1 MSFTGLVIVCLVAVL
16 APLIASV
23 TPRVRIPGI
32 VLEIVAGIAIG
43 PAGFGWVKM
52 DEPIRVLSIIGLSF
66 LLFLVGLELDIALLR
81 GRRLRA
87 TGFAFL
93 VSSVLAY
100 GVAYGLHLLGIVES
114 ALLVAICLSAT
125 AIGIVVPML
134 TDAGEQSSEFGQ
146 LVIAA
151 ASIADFGTVL
161 LLSLLF
167 SRQPGPIA
175 TKLVLMGG
183 FAALTV
189 VLIVAI
195 SAAERWKGLGDHL
208 LKLQDST
215 AQIRIRAAF
224 LLLIGLVALAVR
236 QGLEAI
242 LGAFVAGA
250 MLSVLDHDYTKTH
263 PKFHEKLGAIGFG
276 IFVPVFFVASGIQFD
291 ARALFSDSS
300 VLARVPIFLVALL
313 VVRGLPALLYKP
325 LIGMRRSIVAGL
337 LQATSLPFIVASV
350 TIGVELHELTRPNA
364 SALIAAGLLSVVIFP
379 IVANVLLHEN

>member
-16 APLIASV
+16 APLLASAI
-23 TPRVRIPGI
+23 PRVRIPGI

-43 PAGFGWVKM
+43 PAGFGWVRM

-81 GRRLRA
+81 GPRLRA
-87 TGFAFL
+87 TAAAFV

-100 GVAYGLHLLGIVES
+100 AVAFGLHELGMVES
-114 ALLVAICLSAT
+114 SLLVAICLSAT
-125 AIGIVVPML
+125 AIGIIVPIL
-134 TDAGEQSSEFGQ
+134 ADAGEGGTEFGQ

-161 LLSLLF
+161 ALSLLF

-189 VLIVAI
+189 VVIVAI
-195 SAAERWKGLGDHL
+195 SAAERWKGLSDHL

-250 MLSVLDHDYTKTH
+250 LLSVLDHDYTKTH
-263 PKFHEKLGAIGFG
+263 PKFHEKLRAIGFG

-300 VLARVPIFLVALL
+300 VLARVPIFLIALL

-325 LIGMRRSIVAGL
+325 LIGTRRSIVAGL

-379 IVANVLLHEN
+379 IAANVLLHEN